1 MRYLYAR
8 RNAAQD
14 QVNMTKTSHS
24 VPSKSGHVFIIS
36 FSLCLFTV
44 RVIHQQSQPN
54 PPTTVAQLQQ
64 ELDSKHMLFKKSEVQ
79 LGKVIGQGQPIL

>member
-1 MRYLYAR
+1 
-8 RNAAQD
+8 
-14 QVNMTKTSHS
+14 MTKTTHS
-24 VPSKSGHVFIIS
+24 VPSKSGPVFLNIL
-36 FSLCLFTV
+36 SLYLFTV

-64 ELDSKHMLFKKSEVQ
+64 ELASKHKLFKKSDVQ